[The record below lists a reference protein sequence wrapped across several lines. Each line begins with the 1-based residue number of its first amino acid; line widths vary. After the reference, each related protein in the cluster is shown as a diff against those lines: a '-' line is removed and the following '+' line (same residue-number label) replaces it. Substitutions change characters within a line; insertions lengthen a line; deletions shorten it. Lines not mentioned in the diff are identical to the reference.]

1 MKKLKGNEIINMY
14 LNFFAERG
22 HTIIES
28 ASLIPKDDPTVLW
41 INAGVT
47 PLKKYFDGT
56 IVPKNKRLTSCQKCI
71 RTGDIESVGHTAR
84 HHTFFQML
92 GNFSIGDYFR
102 TEAITWA
109 YELLTSPKY
118 FDIDKDKLYV
128 TVYTHDDETYNLWLK
143 LGIKESH
150 LVKLDG
156 NFWEIGPGPSGPDTE
171 IFYDRGEKYDKEK
184 KGITLLQNEEENDRY
199 IEIWNNVLSQFNATE
214 GLKREEYPELPS
226 KNIDTG
232 MGVERMACI
241 MQGTETNYETDLF
254 MPIMKG
260 IEEITHIPYTGQ
272 MEFKVIA
279 DHVRTLTFALADG
292 AVFENVG
299 RGYVLRRLLRRAS
312 RMGRKLNINR
322 EFLSELVTIVVDNY
336 KEIYPYLVGESS
348 KVKEL
353 ITKEELLFQ
362 KTLLSGEKHLEELFT
377 NSNKVISGK
386 DAFKL
391 YDTYGYPIELTIEA
405 ALEKGFTVDIEEFKS
420 YMNAQK
426 TLARSSRKVE
436 NSMNIQNDALINYK
450 ENSDFVGYEKLG
462 LETEIIAIM
471 KNNEFVDSSNEDCY
485 IFLKENPFYAESGGQ
500 VADSGYLKNDDC
512 KLEVLDVIK
521 APNGQHMIEV
531 KLLEGTIKK
540 GSKILTHVSK
550 EKRFNIMKNHS
561 SVHLLQKSL
570 QDLLGESVHQ
580 AGSKV
585 DDKILRFDFN
595 YHGRLSDEL
604 ILKVEQLVNQR
615 INNASETKIEYMSLD
630 EAKKKGAMA
639 LFSDKYGDI
648 VRVVTIGDSI
658 ELCAGT
664 HVNNSK
670 DINKFAI
677 VNIENK
683 GSDTFRITATTDTN
697 ITEVL
702 SEEISKYNEQMLKLL
717 DKAKKIVISAK
728 ELNIDLKFNFNI
740 ANNTP
745 TSYKDIIA
753 NKNELENLKENLK
766 ELEKEFTIKKN
777 QKSVSD
783 LSSFLSIKEEING
796 ITTIISITNDYDIST
811 LKQIVSALSNQLD
824 NNFKL
829 LANQNKDNS
838 GNFIAKTTSNR
849 VDCGSIIKELSISCK
864 GNGGGSKVFAQ
875 GGGTDG
881 TNIASLLMKI
891 KETIK
896 NL

>member
-143 LGIKESH
+143 LSIKESH

-184 KGITLLQNEEENDRY
+184 KGIKLLQNEEENDRY

-260 IEEITHIPYTGQ
+260 IEEIAHIPYTGQ

-279 DHVRTLTFALADG
+279 DHIRTLTFALADG

-362 KTLLSGEKHLEELFT
+362 KTLLSGEKHLEELFA

-405 ALEKGFTVDIEEFKS
+405 AEEKGFTVDIEEFKS

-570 QDLLGESVHQ
+570 QDLLGDSVHQ

-585 DDKILRFDFN
+585 DDKTLRFDFN

-615 INNASETKIEYMSLD
+615 INAGYETKIEYMSLD
-630 EAKKKGAMA
+630 EAKNEGAMA

-664 HVNNSK
+664 HINNSK

-677 VNIENK
+677 ASVENK

-702 SEEISKYNEQMLKLL
+702 GEEVSKYNEQMLKLL
-717 DKAKKIVISAK
+717 DKAKKIIINAK

-745 TSYKDIIA
+745 TSYKDIII

-796 ITTIISITNDYDIST
+796 IATIISITNDYDIAT
-811 LKQIVSALSNQLD
+811 LKQIASALSNQLD
-824 NNFKL
+824 NSFIL

-838 GNFIAKTTSNR
+838 VNFIAKTTSNR
-849 VDCGSIIKELSISCK
+849 VDCGSIIKELSTSCK

-881 TNIASLLMKI
+881 ANIATLLMNVKQ
-891 KETIK
+891 KIK

>member
-260 IEEITHIPYTGQ
+260 IEEIAHIPYTGQ

-405 ALEKGFTVDIEEFKS
+405 AEEKGFTVDIEEFKS

-615 INNASETKIEYMSLD
+615 INDASETKIEYMSLD

-677 VNIENK
+677 VNVENK

-740 ANNTP
+740 AKDTP

-824 NNFKL
+824 NNFIL

-838 GNFIAKTTSNR
+838 VNFIAKTTSNR
-849 VDCGSIIKELSISCK
+849 VDCGSIIKELSTSCK

>member
-14 LNFFAERG
+14 LNFFVERG

-184 KGITLLQNEEENDRY
+184 KGIKLLQNEEENDRY

-260 IEEITHIPYTGQ
+260 IEEIAHIPYTGQ

-292 AVFENVG
+292 AIFENVG

-570 QDLLGESVHQ
+570 QDLLGDSVHQ

-677 VNIENK
+677 VNVENK

-740 ANNTP
+740 ANDTP

-824 NNFKL
+824 NNFIL

-838 GNFIAKTTSNR
+838 VNFIAKTTSNR

-881 TNIASLLMKI
+881 DNIANLLMNIKQKI
-891 KETIK
+891 NT
-896 NL
+896 L

>member
-184 KGITLLQNEEENDRY
+184 KGIKLLQNEEENDRY

-260 IEEITHIPYTGQ
+260 IEEIAHIPYTGQ

-279 DHVRTLTFALADG
+279 DHIRTLTFALADG

-362 KTLLSGEKHLEELFT
+362 KTLLSGEKHLEELFA

-405 ALEKGFTVDIEEFKS
+405 AEEKGFTVDIEEFKS

-570 QDLLGESVHQ
+570 QDLLGDSVHQ

-615 INNASETKIEYMSLD
+615 INAGYETKIEYMSLD
-630 EAKKKGAMA
+630 EAKNEGAMA

-664 HVNNSK
+664 HINNSK

-677 VNIENK
+677 ASVENK

-702 SEEISKYNEQMLKLL
+702 GEEVSKYNEQMLKLL
-717 DKAKKIVISAK
+717 DKAKKIIINAK

-745 TSYKDIIA
+745 TSYKDIII

-796 ITTIISITNDYDIST
+796 IATIISITNDYDIAT
-811 LKQIVSALSNQLD
+811 LKQIASALSNQLD
-824 NNFKL
+824 NSFIL

-838 GNFIAKTTSNR
+838 VNFIAKTTSNR
-849 VDCGSIIKELSISCK
+849 VDCGSIIKELSTSCK

-881 TNIASLLMKI
+881 ANIATLLMNVKQ
-891 KETIK
+891 KIK

>member
-102 TEAITWA
+102 AEAITWA

-260 IEEITHIPYTGQ
+260 IEEIAHIPYNGQ
-272 MEFKVIA
+272 LEFKVIA

-450 ENSDFVGYEKLG
+450 ENSNFVGYEKLG

-615 INNASETKIEYMSLD
+615 INSGYETKIEYMSLD

-664 HVNNSK
+664 HISNSK

-677 VNIENK
+677 VNVENK
-683 GSDTFRITATTDTN
+683 GADTFRVTAATDTN
-697 ITEVL
+697 ISKVL
-702 SEEISKYNEQMLKLL
+702 SEEVSKYNEQMLKLL
-717 DKAKKIVISAK
+717 DKAKKIVINAK

-740 ANNTP
+740 ANDAP
-745 TSYKDIIA
+745 TSYKDIIT
-753 NKNELENLKENLK
+753 NKNELENLKVNLK

-783 LSSFLSIKEEING
+783 LSSFLNVKEEING

-824 NNFKL
+824 NNFIL

-838 GNFIAKTTSNR
+838 VSFIAKTTSNR
-849 VDCGSIIKELSISCK
+849 VDCGSIIKKLSISCK

-881 TNIASLLMKI
+881 ANIASLLMKI

>member
-260 IEEITHIPYTGQ
+260 IEEIAHIPYTGQ

-615 INNASETKIEYMSLD
+615 INDASETKIEYMSLD

-740 ANNTP
+740 AKDTP

-796 ITTIISITNDYDIST
+796 ISTIISITNDYDIST

-824 NNFKL
+824 NNFIL

-838 GNFIAKTTSNR
+838 VNFIAKTTSNR

-875 GGGTDG
+875 GSGTDG